1 MMERERNGC
10 VLGRMEKR
18 GNGVIK
24 LTDGNVAYGFMSRL
38 EGEE

>member
-1 MMERERNGC
+1 MRVRENG
-10 VLGRMEKR
+10 ER